1 MGVLKTILGGYK
13 TGTNQILSFLSGNIS
28 PTTGMTANAAYGL
41 NPTAQQQSDILKYP
55 QLSDS
60 NYSNVSWSPSSNY
73 PSGTANKV
81 TPGNFPSSGG
91 GGGGGGQVQ
100 QQSQPQQGG
109 GDPYAGMDES
119 AKSQAQVE
127 LEQALQEYDYNAG
140 ELNAQSGQ
148 LDTQRLS
155 SLGTIDTEAA
165 RAQKEGLTAKEE
177 ATSATQSAQGKA
189 LSTAQDVQRTNRNVL
204 RALGILSSSAAGEML
219 SKPMTEYGK
228 QAGDLQQG
236 LVKRLAVV
244 EDWLMKRTED
254 FAKVKTDLEAKY
266 TELKDNISRDLRF
279 NDRQRIT
286 AVKAAGAA
294 LSQRLAD
301 IKVAAANYQ
310 VAAKNQSDNMLLQL
324 AQLKMYQNPS
334 ADVSSIFNTLL
345 SQVQQNNNSG
355 VGALPYQQEEK
366 KDIYGNPISNTLS
379 GSAQV

>member
-1 MGVLKTILGGYK
+1 MALIKNPKGSWGLPDFGITEWLQGGNRNAQGGSSLLGAK
-13 TGTNQILSFLSGNIS
+13 PQEFLPQNFQSAENVVQQRNAGTL
-28 PTTGMTANAAYGL
+28 TTPG
-41 NPTAQQQSDILKYP
+41 
-55 QLSDS
+55 
-60 NYSNVSWSPSSNY
+60 Y
-73 PSGTANKV
+73 PSGVPKT
-81 TPGNFPSSGG
+81 SSIPT
-91 GGGGGGQVQ
+91 GGGGGQVPGQ
-100 QQSQPQQGG
+100 QAQQGG
-109 GDPYAGMDES
+109 GDPYSGMDES

-127 LEQALQEYDYNAG
+127 LEAALNEYDYNAG

-148 LDTQRLS
+148 LDTQRTS

-177 ATSATQSAQGKA
+177 ATSATLSAQGKA

-204 RALGILSSSAAGEML
+204 RALGILSSSAAGEM
-219 SKPMTEYGK
+219 SIKPMNEYGK
-228 QAGDLQQG
+228 QSGDLQQG

-266 TELKDNISRDLRF
+266 TELKENISRDLRF
-279 NDRQRIT
+279 NYRQRIT

-310 VAAKNQSDNMLLQL
+310 VAAKNQSDNMLLWL

-345 SQVQQNNNSG
+345 SQVQQNSSSG
-355 VGALPYQQEEK
+355 VGALPYQQEQK

>member
-1 MGVLKTILGGYK
+1 MAYK
-13 TGTNQILSFLSGNIS
+13 PQPTAPPSTYGLSSYYPMSSMTNPMASNYRNTAPMSSSLSNSTQLN
-28 PTTGMTANAAYGL
+28 AYGAPL
-41 NPTAQQQSDILKYP
+41 Y
-55 QLSDS
+55 
-60 NYSNVSWSPSSNY
+60 SSNAWNNTSNRVANTNPATGALAPTPQPGPA
-73 PSGTANKV
+73 PSQ
-81 TPGNFPSSGG
+81 PSAPTGG
-91 GGGGGGQVQ
+91 GG
-100 QQSQPQQGG
+100 
-109 GDPYAGMDES
+109 PYEGMDES

-127 LEQALQEYDYNAG
+127 LEAALNEYDYNAG

-148 LDTQRLS
+148 LDTQRTS

-177 ATSATQSAQGKA
+177 ATSATLSAQGKA

-219 SKPMTEYGK
+219 NKPMNEYGK
-228 QAGDLQQG
+228 QSGDLQQG
-236 LVKRLAVV
+236 LVKRLNVV

-266 TELKDNISRDLRF
+266 TELKGNIDRDLRF

-345 SQVQQNNNSG
+345 SQVQQNSSSG